1 MGGKIMDNNERRKIA
16 GLIDD
21 HQSSN
26 FITKHWFKLVVIAF
40 LTLFAFQL
48 NGIKKEVRSIYIKI

>member
-1 MGGKIMDNNERRKIA
+1 MDNNERRRIA

-21 HQSSN
+21 YKSNN

-48 NGIKKEVRSIYIKI
+48 NAIKEEVRDVYFAVDK

>member
-1 MGGKIMDNNERRKIA
+1 MDNNERRRIV

-21 HQSSN
+21 HQSNN

-48 NGIKKEVRSIYIKI
+48 NGIKEEVRDVYFAVDK

>member
-1 MGGKIMDNNERRKIA
+1 MDNNERRKIA

-48 NGIKKEVRSIYIKI
+48 NGIKKEVRSVIFAVQ

>member
-1 MGGKIMDNNERRKIA
+1 MDNNERRRIA

-21 HQSSN
+21 HQSKN
-26 FITKHWFKLVVIAF
+26 WITQNWFKLVVIAF

-48 NGIKKEVRSIYIKI
+48 NGIKEEVRSVYFAVDQ